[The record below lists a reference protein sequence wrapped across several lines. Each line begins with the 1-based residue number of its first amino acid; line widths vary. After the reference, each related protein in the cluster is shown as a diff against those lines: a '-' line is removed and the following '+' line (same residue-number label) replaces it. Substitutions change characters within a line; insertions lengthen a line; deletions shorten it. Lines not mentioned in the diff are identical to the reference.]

1 MTEPV
6 YSPLPAY
13 RSNQFWHR
21 RAPHGGERAFTSPE
35 DLWTAAVEAFDW
47 LHSHPL
53 KEQVASSY
61 QGAYTKTTLK
71 KMRAFTWAGVAMA
84 MGVRESGLR
93 RYATIPEY
101 EEVMEWIDNI
111 IRTQKFEGAAAGLLN
126 PSLIARSLGL
136 AERMEHTGK
145 DGGAIK
151 TLDMTAEEVLL
162 DEARRLGIDIEAL
175 GLGGGSAET

>member
-1 MTEPV
+1 VEER
-6 YSPLPAY
+6 LQPAHLKDT
-13 RSNQFWHR
+13 QFWHR
-21 RAPHGGERAFTSPE
+21 RAPNGGERAFNSPE
-35 DLWTAAVEAFDW
+35 ELWQAAVEAFDW

-61 QGAYTKTTLK
+61 QGNYTKTTLK
-71 KMRAFTWAGVAMA
+71 KMRAFTWEGVAMA
-84 MGVRESGLR
+84 MGVRATGLR
-93 RYATIPEY
+93 LYKTRPEY
-101 EEVMEWIDNI
+101 EEVMEWIENI

-126 PSLIARSLGL
+126 PTIIARSLGL

-151 TLDMTAEEVLL
+151 TQDVSAEERLL

-175 GLGGGSAET
+175 GLGGGAPQE